1 MLESDMFNISINII
15 NIFIFII
22 INIMNIIINKFEEK
36 HYYFWKKNHK
46 FDLNGKIKFY
56 Y

>member
-1 MLESDMFNISINII
+1 LPDLRTLESGLVTRSKMLESDMFNISINII

-36 HYYFWKKNHK
+36 HYYF
-46 FDLNGKIKFY
+46 
-56 Y
+56 